1 MFTFSARRL
10 AGPISLPKQNVI
22 SSRARK
28 SSPADMRWVN
38 TLTELLDN
46 KFRIPGTNIRFG
58 ADFLMGLVPG
68 AGDLLSMGFSGVL
81 ISTMA
86 KNGAS
91 GRLVAR
97 MLLNVIL
104 DTIVGSVPILGNVF
118 DLFYKA
124 NHRNLKLMNEHYQE
138 GKHTGSVWPVMLFV
152 FAVMVALFL
161 VSAFAIVFLFKTIWN
176 LV

>member
-1 MFTFSARRL
+1 MFTFPARRL
-10 AGPISLPKQNVI
+10 ADPISVPKQNAL
-22 SSRARK
+22 SSQVRQSRV
-28 SSPADMRWVN
+28 ADLRWVDS
-38 TLTELLDN
+38 LTHLLDN

-58 ADFLMGLVPG
+58 ADFVMGLIPG

-81 ISTMA
+81 IATMA

-91 GRLVAR
+91 GRLVGR

-104 DTIVGSVPILGNVF
+104 DTMVGSVPILGNVF

-124 NHRNLKLMNEHYQE
+124 NYRNLKLMNEHYQE
-138 GKHTGSVWPVMLFV
+138 GKHTGSVWPVMILV
-152 FAVMVALFL
+152 FGVMLTLTV
-161 VSAFAIVFLFKTIWN
+161 VTAFAIVFLFKTIWN